1 MAKGITYILHLNKNN
16 FKNRRQSQLPENETT
31 TGEEV
36 NIFKKLWNTPLYK
49 DVNGLSRDTMSLN
62 NEILLN

>member
-36 NIFKKLWNTPLYK
+36 NIFKKL
-49 DVNGLSRDTMSLN
+49 
-62 NEILLN
+62 